1 VFDIEDARGKSSD
14 IRILGECAIPEHGR
28 VQSRAIMRN
37 HVARRVAGP
46 AYLTCHA
53 RFR

>member
-14 IRILGECAIPEHGR
+14 IHILGESRHPEHGR

-37 HVARRVAGP
+37 HVTRRAAGP